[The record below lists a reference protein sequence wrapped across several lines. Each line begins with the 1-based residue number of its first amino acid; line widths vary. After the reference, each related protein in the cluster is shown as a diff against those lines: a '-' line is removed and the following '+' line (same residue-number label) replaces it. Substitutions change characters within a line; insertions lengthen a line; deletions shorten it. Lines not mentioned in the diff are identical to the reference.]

1 VLGKR
6 RLRNATIG
14 NIVPVI
20 AKTVRKKNNQR
31 GPTVGIVEIVK
42 AINPPQPMI
51 KRIKAVGRK
60 LATRGEE
67 SDFIFR

>member
-1 VLGKR
+1 MLGKR
-6 RLRNATIG
+6 RLRKATMG

-31 GPTVGIVEIVK
+31 GPTVGKVEIVK
-42 AINPPQPMI
+42 ANNPPQPMI

-60 LATRGEE
+60 LATRGEVL
-67 SDFIFR
+67 DFIFR